1 MFMKTILV
9 LVALS
14 TIAAAPALANR
25 SSTGH
30 HGARAARQQRL
41 PPAAPLAPD
50 SYYQRFPHI
59 WTG

>member
-1 MFMKTILV
+1 MKTILV

-14 TIAAAPALANR
+14 TIAAAPALAQR
-25 SSTGH
+25 SSTAY
-30 HGARAARQQRL
+30 HGAHAARQQRL
-41 PPAAPLAPD
+41 PPAAPHAPD